1 MESNVGFIFVMMV
14 IITTSKKATK
24 EDINAYLVLMYWR
37 LALYRQLYRIYI
49 QR

>member
-1 MESNVGFIFVMMV
+1 MENKQFIFVMMV
-14 IITTSKKATK
+14 VITTSKKAT
-24 EDINAYLVLMYWR
+24 EDINAYWVLMYWR